1 MGLFAGAS
9 LINLTPV
16 FLRPLVGRLVRFNV
30 SRLATKCLKRCYS
43 TVEERLQSNKRKK
56 EHPTNDWIPPV
67 SALLLP
73 VELTNNFNDRRMACN
88 G

>member
-16 FLRPLVGRLVRFNV
+16 FLRPLVGRLVCFNV
-30 SRLATKCLKRCYS
+30 SRLATKCLKRCYP
-43 TVEERLQSNKRKK
+43 TVEERLQSDKRRK
-56 EHPTNDWIPPV
+56 EDPSNDWIPPV
-67 SALLLP
+67 STLP
-73 VELTNNFNDRRMACN
+73 VAENLTNNINDRRMACN